1 MVNYGI
7 NERSFN
13 MDRRIV
19 IAGGGIAGLNAAK
32 SAREQDPDCSIVILE
47 ALNTNTYIRTR
58 LPDYISGT
66 ASYKE
71 IFPYDDSWYEKN
83 RINLKKDTRITG
95 IDAAHK
101 TIITDKGNYDFDS
114 LVIALGSSGNIP
126 PIPGAKLENCFPV
139 RTVADAD
146 KIRSLSCGGKIC
158 TIIGGGLLGLEM
170 AWAIRQLGCDVNV
183 IHNSGRLLPKQIDE
197 EGAKLLYKAI
207 SNKGINLYMNAQVQ
221 EIGGENRAEY
231 VRLDS
236 GTVVKSDFVI
246 LSVGVNANTQP
257 LKDSG
262 INMGRSVA
270 VDKYMET
277 NIEGIYAAGDVA
289 EYNGKCYGIWP
300 IAVEQGKIAGTN
312 AAGGKLEYSEI
323 HPFTSLKIKGIT
335 MFSIGDVFS
344 EDSLSI
350 AETDFESGRY
360 IKLLIKEGI
369 IIGAIVFGDQSL
381 PMKIKKAVDN
391 RIKLPE
397 IKEGK
402 TINELIG

>member
-47 ALNTNTYIRTR
+47 ALNTNTYVRTR

-83 RINLKKDTRITG
+83 RIDLKKNTRITG
-95 IDAAHK
+95 IDVAQK
-101 TIITDKGNYDFDS
+101 TIITDKGNYDYDS
-114 LVIALGSSGNIP
+114 LVVALGSSGNIP

-146 KIRSLSCGGKIC
+146 KIRSLSRSGKIC

-183 IHNSGRLLPKQIDE
+183 IHNSSRLLPKQIDE

-207 SNKGINLYMNAQVQ
+207 SDKGINLYMNAQVQ
-221 EIGGENRAEY
+221 EIWGDNRAEY

-236 GTVVKSDFVI
+236 GAEVKSDFVI

-262 INMGRSVA
+262 INMGRSVV
-270 VDKYMET
+270 VDKYMKT

-289 EYNGKCYGIWP
+289 EYNGKSYGIWP

-312 AAGGKLEYSEI
+312 AAGGKSEYSEI

-350 AETDFESGRY
+350 VEADFESGRY

-369 IIGAIVFGDQSL
+369 ITGAIVFGDQSL

>member
-236 GTVVKSDFVI
+236 GTVVKSDFVV

-350 AETDFESGRY
+350 AEADFESGRY
-360 IKLLIKEGI
+360 VKLLIKEGI
-369 IIGAIVFGDQSL
+369 ITGAIVFGDQSL

>member
-1 MVNYGI
+1 
-7 NERSFN
+7 

-47 ALNTNTYIRTR
+47 ALNTNTYVRTR

-66 ASYKE
+66 DSYKE

-83 RINLKKDTRITG
+83 RIDLKKNTRITG
-95 IDAAHK
+95 IDVAQK
-101 TIITDKGNYDFDS
+101 TIITDKGNYDYDS
-114 LVIALGSSGNIP
+114 LVVALGSSGNIP

-146 KIRSLSCGGKIC
+146 KIRSLSRSGKIC

-183 IHNSGRLLPKQIDE
+183 IHNSSRLRPKKIDE

-207 SNKGINLYMNAQVQ
+207 SDKGINLYMNAQVQ
-221 EIGGENRAEY
+221 EIWGDNRAEY

-236 GTVVKSDFVI
+236 GAEVKSDFVI

-262 INMGRSVA
+262 INMGRSVV
-270 VDKYMET
+270 VDKYMKT

-289 EYNGKCYGIWP
+289 EYNGKSYGIWP

-312 AAGGKLEYSEI
+312 AAGGKSEYSEI

-350 AETDFESGRY
+350 VEADFESGRY

-369 IIGAIVFGDQSL
+369 ITGAIVFGDQSL

>member
-1 MVNYGI
+1 
-7 NERSFN
+7 

-47 ALNTNTYIRTR
+47 ALNTNTYVRTR

-350 AETDFESGRY
+350 AEADFESGRY
-360 IKLLIKEGI
+360 IKLLIKDSI
-369 IIGAIVFGDQSL
+369 IIGAIVFGDSNL

-391 RIKLPE
+391 RIRVPE
-397 IKEGK
+397 IKEGI
-402 TINELIG
+402 TIKELIL

>member
-1 MVNYGI
+1 
-7 NERSFN
+7 

-47 ALNTNTYIRTR
+47 ALNTNTYVRTR

-350 AETDFESGRY
+350 AEADFESGRY

-369 IIGAIVFGDQSL
+369 ITGAIVFGDQSL

>member
-47 ALNTNTYIRTR
+47 ALNTNTYVRTR

-236 GTVVKSDFVI
+236 GTVVKSDFVV

-350 AETDFESGRY
+350 AEADFESGRY
-360 IKLLIKEGI
+360 VKLLIKEGI
-369 IIGAIVFGDQSL
+369 ITGAIVFGDQSL

>member
-1 MVNYGI
+1 MVSCDI
-7 NERSFN
+7 NERSFD

-32 SAREQDPDCSIVILE
+32 SAREQDQDSSIVILE
-47 ALNTNTYIRTR
+47 ALDTNTYVRTR

-83 RINLKKDTRITG
+83 RIDIKKNTRITG
-95 IDAAHK
+95 IDTANK
-101 TIITDKGNYDFDS
+101 TIITDKGNYDYDS

-126 PIPGAKLENCFPV
+126 PIPGTKLENCFPV

-146 KIRSLSCGGKIC
+146 KIRSLSGSGKKC

-170 AWAIRQLGCDVNV
+170 AWAIRQLGCEVNV
-183 IHNSGRLLPKQIDE
+183 IHNSSRLLPKQIDE

-207 SNKGINLYMNAQVQ
+207 SDKGINLYMNAQVQ
-221 EIGGENRAEY
+221 EIGGDNRAEY
-231 VRLDS
+231 VKLDS
-236 GTVVKSDFVI
+236 GTEVKSDFVI

-262 INMGRSVA
+262 INIGRSVA
-270 VDKYMET
+270 VDQYMKT
-277 NIEGIYAAGDVA
+277 NIEGIYAAGDIA
-289 EYNGKCYGIWP
+289 EYNGRCYGIWP
-300 IAVEQGKIAGTN
+300 IAVEQGKVAGTN
-312 AAGGKLEYSEI
+312 AAGGKSEYSEI

-350 AETDFESGRY
+350 VEADFESGRY
-360 IKLLIKEGI
+360 IKLLTKEGMI
-369 IIGAIVFGDQSL
+369 TGAIVFGDPSL

>member
-1 MVNYGI
+1 
-7 NERSFN
+7 

-47 ALNTNTYIRTR
+47 ALNTNTYVRTR

-350 AETDFESGRY
+350 AEADFESGRY
-360 IKLLIKEGI
+360 IKLLIK
-369 IIGAIVFGDQSL
+369 
-381 PMKIKKAVDN
+381 
-391 RIKLPE
+391 
-397 IKEGK
+397 
-402 TINELIG
+402 

>member
-1 MVNYGI
+1 
-7 NERSFN
+7 

-47 ALNTNTYIRTR
+47 ALNTNTYVRTR

-83 RINLKKDTRITG
+83 RIDLKKNTRITG
-95 IDAAHK
+95 IDVAQK
-101 TIITDKGNYDFDS
+101 TIITDKGNYDYDS
-114 LVIALGSSGNIP
+114 LVVALGSSGNIP

-146 KIRSLSCGGKIC
+146 KIRSLSRSGKIC

-183 IHNSGRLLPKQIDE
+183 IHNSSRLLPKQIDE

-207 SNKGINLYMNAQVQ
+207 SDKGINLYMNAQVQ
-221 EIGGENRAEY
+221 EIWGDNRAEY

-236 GTVVKSDFVI
+236 GAEVKSDFVI

-262 INMGRSVA
+262 INMGRFVV
-270 VDKYMET
+270 VDKYMKT

-289 EYNGKCYGIWP
+289 EYNGKSYGIWP

-312 AAGGKLEYSEI
+312 AAGGKSEYSEI

-350 AETDFESGRY
+350 VEADFESGRY

-369 IIGAIVFGDQSL
+369 ITGAIVFGDQSL

>member
-1 MVNYGI
+1 
-7 NERSFN
+7 

-47 ALNTNTYIRTR
+47 ALNTNTYVRTR

-83 RINLKKDTRITG
+83 RIGLKKNTRITG
-95 IDAAHK
+95 IDAAQK
-101 TIITDKGNYDFDS
+101 TIITDKGNYGYDS

-146 KIRSLSCGGKIC
+146 KIRSLSRSGKKC

-183 IHNSGRLLPKQIDE
+183 IHNSSRLLPKQIDE

-207 SNKGINLYMNAQVQ
+207 SDKGINLYMNAQVQ
-221 EIGGENRAEY
+221 EIGGDNRAEY
-231 VRLDS
+231 VKLDN
-236 GTVVKSDFVI
+236 GTEIKSDFVI
-246 LSVGVNANTQP
+246 LSVGVNANIQP

-262 INMGRSVA
+262 INIGRSVV
-270 VDKYMET
+270 VDQYMKT

-289 EYNGKCYGIWP
+289 EYNGRCYGIWP
-300 IAVEQGKIAGTN
+300 IAVEQGKIAGIN
-312 AAGGKLEYSEI
+312 AAGGKSEYSEI

-350 AETDFESGRY
+350 VEADFESGKY
-360 IKLLIKEGI
+360 IKLLIKEGMI
-369 IIGAIVFGDQSL
+369 TGAIVFGDPSL
-381 PMKIKKAVDN
+381 PMKIRKAVDN

-397 IKEGK
+397 IIEGK
-402 TINELIG
+402 KINELIG

>member
-1 MVNYGI
+1 
-7 NERSFN
+7 

-183 IHNSGRLLPKQIDE
+183 IHNSSRLLPKQIDE

-207 SNKGINLYMNAQVQ
+207 SDKGINLYMNAQVQ

-236 GTVVKSDFVI
+236 GTVVKSDFVV

-350 AETDFESGRY
+350 AEADFESGRY
-360 IKLLIKEGI
+360 VKLLIKEGI
-369 IIGAIVFGDQSL
+369 ITGAIVFGDQSL

>member
-1 MVNYGI
+1 
-7 NERSFN
+7 

-47 ALNTNTYIRTR
+47 ALNTNTYVRTR

-83 RINLKKDTRITG
+83 RIDLKKNTRITG
-95 IDAAHK
+95 IDVAQK
-101 TIITDKGNYDFDS
+101 TIITDKGNYDYDS
-114 LVIALGSSGNIP
+114 LVVALGSSGNIP

-146 KIRSLSCGGKIC
+146 KIRSLSRSGKIC

-183 IHNSGRLLPKQIDE
+183 IHNSSRLLPKQIDE

-207 SNKGINLYMNAQVQ
+207 SDKGINLYMNAQVQ
-221 EIGGENRAEY
+221 EIWGDNRAEY

-236 GTVVKSDFVI
+236 GAEVKSDFVI

-262 INMGRSVA
+262 INMGRSVV
-270 VDKYMET
+270 VDKYMKT

-289 EYNGKCYGIWP
+289 EYNGKSYGIWP

-312 AAGGKLEYSEI
+312 AAGGKSEYSEI

-350 AETDFESGRY
+350 VEADFESGRY

-369 IIGAIVFGDQSL
+369 ITGAIVFGDQSL

>member
-1 MVNYGI
+1 
-7 NERSFN
+7 

-47 ALNTNTYIRTR
+47 ALNTNTYVRTR

-369 IIGAIVFGDQSL
+369 ITGAIVFGDQSL

>member
-1 MVNYGI
+1 
-7 NERSFN
+7 

-350 AETDFESGRY
+350 AEADFESGRY

>member
-1 MVNYGI
+1 
-7 NERSFN
+7 

-47 ALNTNTYIRTR
+47 ALNTNTYVRTR

-83 RINLKKDTRITG
+83 RIDLKKNTRITG
-95 IDAAHK
+95 IDVAQK
-101 TIITDKGNYDFDS
+101 TIITDKGNYDYDS
-114 LVIALGSSGNIP
+114 LVVALGSSGNIP

-183 IHNSGRLLPKQIDE
+183 IHNSSRLLPKQIDE

-207 SNKGINLYMNAQVQ
+207 SDKGINLYMNAQVQ
-221 EIGGENRAEY
+221 EIWGDNRAEY

-236 GTVVKSDFVI
+236 GAEVKSDFVI

-262 INMGRSVA
+262 INMGRSVV
-270 VDKYMET
+270 VDKYMKT

-289 EYNGKCYGIWP
+289 EYNGKSYGIWP

-312 AAGGKLEYSEI
+312 AAGGKSEYSEI

-350 AETDFESGRY
+350 VEADFESGRY

-369 IIGAIVFGDQSL
+369 ITGAIVFGDQSL

>member
-47 ALNTNTYIRTR
+47 ALNTNTYVRTR

-350 AETDFESGRY
+350 AEADFESGRY
-360 IKLLIKEGI
+360 IKLLIKDSI
-369 IIGAIVFGDQSL
+369 IIGAIVFGDSNL

-391 RIKLPE
+391 RIRVPE
-397 IKEGK
+397 IKEGI
-402 TINELIG
+402 TIKELIL

>member
-1 MVNYGI
+1 
-7 NERSFN
+7 

-19 IAGGGIAGLNAAK
+19 IAGGGIAGFNAAK

-47 ALNTNTYIRTR
+47 ALNTNTYVRTR

>member
-1 MVNYGI
+1 MVSCDI
-7 NERSFN
+7 NERSFD

-47 ALNTNTYIRTR
+47 ALNTNTYVRTR

-83 RINLKKDTRITG
+83 RIGLKKNTRITG
-95 IDAAHK
+95 IDAAQK
-101 TIITDKGNYDFDS
+101 TIITDKGNYGYDS

-146 KIRSLSCGGKIC
+146 KIRSLSRSGKKC

-183 IHNSGRLLPKQIDE
+183 IHNSSRLLPKQIDE

-207 SNKGINLYMNAQVQ
+207 SDKGINLYMNAQVQ
-221 EIGGENRAEY
+221 EIWGDNRAEY

-236 GTVVKSDFVI
+236 GAEVKSDFVI

-262 INMGRSVA
+262 INMGRSVV
-270 VDKYMET
+270 VDKYMKT

-289 EYNGKCYGIWP
+289 EYNGKSYGIWP
-300 IAVEQGKIAGTN
+300 IAVEQGKIAGIN
-312 AAGGKLEYSEI
+312 AAGGKSEYSEI

-350 AETDFESGRY
+350 VEADFESGKY
-360 IKLLIKEGI
+360 IKLLIKEGMI
-369 IIGAIVFGDQSL
+369 TGAIVFGDPSL
-381 PMKIKKAVDN
+381 PMKIRKAVDN

-397 IKEGK
+397 IIEGK
-402 TINELIG
+402 KINELIG

>member
-1 MVNYGI
+1 
-7 NERSFN
+7 

-47 ALNTNTYIRTR
+47 ALNTNTYVRTR

>member
-1 MVNYGI
+1 MVSCDI
-7 NERSFN
+7 NERSFD

-47 ALNTNTYIRTR
+47 ALNTNTYVRTR

-83 RINLKKDTRITG
+83 RIGLKKNTRITG
-95 IDAAHK
+95 IDAAQK
-101 TIITDKGNYDFDS
+101 TIITDKGNYGYDS

-146 KIRSLSCGGKIC
+146 KIRSLSRSGKKC

-183 IHNSGRLLPKQIDE
+183 IHNSSRLLPKQIDE

-207 SNKGINLYMNAQVQ
+207 SDKGINLYMNAQVQ
-221 EIGGENRAEY
+221 EIGGDNRAEY
-231 VRLDS
+231 VKLDN
-236 GTVVKSDFVI
+236 GTEIKSDFVI
-246 LSVGVNANTQP
+246 LSVGVNANIQP

-262 INMGRSVA
+262 INIGRSVV
-270 VDKYMET
+270 VDQYMKT

-289 EYNGKCYGIWP
+289 EYNGRCYGIWP
-300 IAVEQGKIAGTN
+300 IAVEQGKIAGIN
-312 AAGGKLEYSEI
+312 AAGGKSEYSEI

-350 AETDFESGRY
+350 VEADFESGKY
-360 IKLLIKEGI
+360 IKLLIKEGMI
-369 IIGAIVFGDQSL
+369 TGAIVFGDPSL
-381 PMKIKKAVDN
+381 PMKIRKAVDN

-397 IKEGK
+397 IIEGK
-402 TINELIG
+402 KINELIG

>member
-1 MVNYGI
+1 
-7 NERSFN
+7 

-47 ALNTNTYIRTR
+47 ALNTNTYVRTR

-83 RINLKKDTRITG
+83 RIDLKKNTRITG
-95 IDAAHK
+95 IDAAQK
-101 TIITDKGNYDFDS
+101 TIITDKGNYDYDS

-146 KIRSLSCGGKIC
+146 KIRSLSCSGKIC

-183 IHNSGRLLPKQIDE
+183 IHNSSRLLPKQIDE

-207 SNKGINLYMNAQVQ
+207 SDKGINLYMNAQVQ
-221 EIGGENRAEY
+221 EIWGDNRAEY

-236 GTVVKSDFVI
+236 GAEVKSDFVI

-262 INMGRSVA
+262 INMGRSVV
-270 VDKYMET
+270 VDKYMKT

-289 EYNGKCYGIWP
+289 EYNGKSYGIWP

-312 AAGGKLEYSEI
+312 AAGGKSEYSEI

-350 AETDFESGRY
+350 VEADFESGRY

-369 IIGAIVFGDQSL
+369 ITGAIVFGDQSL

>member
-1 MVNYGI
+1 
-7 NERSFN
+7 

-47 ALNTNTYIRTR
+47 ALNTNTYVRTR

-350 AETDFESGRY
+350 AEADFESGRY

>member
-47 ALNTNTYIRTR
+47 ALNTNTYVRTR

-350 AETDFESGRY
+350 AEADFESGRY